1 MGRFDFLKTMRER
14 RESNPR
20 AHSLGRKLALGV
32 AGLALASFVLSS
44 FTTYVR
50 PFEVGIKQSRFGGGI
65 EETPYYG
72 PRLYF
77 TGPGVTFI
85 RFPTVVQ
92 TLTMND
98 LNSEGEISSED
109 SRSMHSL
116 EVDSSD
122 GSKIRID
129 ATILYRVTDAFK
141 VMTRVGPGRLFEDN
155 AVIPKASQALKAA
168 LGQLRAEDFYNELLR
183 VQATERA
190 RERLNADLVE
200 LGLAVDHVLIR
211 QYAYL
216 PEYQS
221 QIEERKV
228 QDQLVFTNQSMAES
242 ARMEATRQK
251 LDAEG
256 AAIVEVE
263 KQRGAAEVAKIK
275 AEADL
280 YSRKKRAEGD
290 LLVALANAQ
299 GTEMENAAYKAS
311 AGADNLVG
319 LEMAEVLGGIDVI
332 FLQGGEGGTN
342 PLDLNETLRMFDVGG
357 R

>member
-1 MGRFDFLKTMRER
+1 MGRLDFLKTLREQR
-14 RESNPR
+14 DVPPR
-20 AHSLGRKLALGV
+20 GRTLGRRLAFVIGGAV
-32 AGLALASFVLSS
+32 ALSLIFSS

-50 PFEVGIKQSRFGGGI
+50 PFEVGIKQSRYGGGL
-65 EETPYYG
+65 EETPYHG

-92 TLTMND
+92 TLTLND
-98 LNSEGEISSED
+98 GTAESEMAGD
-109 SRSMHSL
+109 DARSIRSL

-129 ATILYRVTDAFK
+129 ATILYRVSDAYR
-141 VMTRVGPGRLFEDN
+141 VMTHVGPGRLFEDN
-155 AVIPKASQALKAA
+155 ALIPKASQALKEA
-168 LGQLRAEDFYNELLR
+168 LGKLRAEDFYNEQLR

-190 RERLNADLVE
+190 RVRLNEDLTE
-200 LGLAVDHVLIR
+200 LGLSVDHVLIR

-216 PEYQS
+216 SEYQS

-228 QDQLVFTNQSMAES
+228 QDQLVFTNQSMGEAS
-242 ARMEATRQK
+242 RMEALRQK

-256 AAIVEVE
+256 SAVVDVE

-290 LLVALANAQ
+290 LLVALANAR
-299 GTEMENAAYKAS
+299 GTELENAAYKVG
-311 AGADNLVG
+311 AGSDNLVG
-319 LEMAEVLGGIDVI
+319 LEMAEVLDGIEVI
-332 FLQGGEGGTN
+332 FVQGGQGGTN
-342 PLDLNETLRMFDVGG
+342 VLDLNETLRMFDVGG